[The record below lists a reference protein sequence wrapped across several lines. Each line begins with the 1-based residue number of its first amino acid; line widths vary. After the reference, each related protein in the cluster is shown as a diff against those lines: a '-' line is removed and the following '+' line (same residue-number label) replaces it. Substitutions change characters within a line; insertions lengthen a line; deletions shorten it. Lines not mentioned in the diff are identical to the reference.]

1 MYGHHFF
8 IFLHQIA
15 TPMNETTMSGNE
27 RRMYEQDERDESSD
41 VYYMCMNLR
50 ASGKYRKYTVFSIN
64 DFNRKE
70 SASSKGR
77 TP

>member
-1 MYGHHFF
+1 MYAVYFF
-8 IFLHQIA
+8 LIFLHQIV

-27 RRMYEQDERDESSD
+27 RRMYEQNERDESSD

-50 ASGKYRKYTVFSIN
+50 ARGKYRKYTVFSII

-70 SASSKGR
+70 SAS
-77 TP
+77 